1 MRAWISVFTSFWM
14 PSGTGWTT
22 RGSSLALM
30 GAIGQNSSGKGSVGK
45 DWVGEGWLG
54 KGWVG
59 KGWVGRD

>member
-1 MRAWISVFTSFWM
+1 MRAWISLFTSFWM

-22 RGSSLALM
+22 RGGSLALM
-30 GAIGQNSSGKGSVGK
+30 GAIGKNSSGKGSVGK